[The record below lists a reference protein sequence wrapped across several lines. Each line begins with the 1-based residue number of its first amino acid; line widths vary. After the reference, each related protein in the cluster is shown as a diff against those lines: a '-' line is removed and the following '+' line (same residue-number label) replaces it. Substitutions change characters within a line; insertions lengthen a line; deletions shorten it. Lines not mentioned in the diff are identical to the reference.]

1 MTEHAASD
9 QAPHDPYEI
18 LQLHPK
24 AHPLLVM
31 RAFRV
36 LAAMYHPDNK
46 QTGERE
52 TFEKIVAA
60 YRLLSDPVRRA
71 AHDRALGRPDSPAAA
86 PDYAAEERR
95 GAPDEQRLRL
105 LILTTLYNARR
116 SSLSTPGLPL
126 RVLVDMTDSE
136 LDDVQFSL
144 WYLRGKKLVE
154 VGDNDAMAITVA
166 GVDYVESHARRIT
179 DEFTPIGEGTGGD
192 RPVATERRALATHQV
207 PTDTPSAL

>member
-1 MTEHAASD
+1 MDERASHE
-9 QAPHDPYEI
+9 PHDPYEV
-18 LQLHPK
+18 LQLHPR
-24 AHPLLVM
+24 AHPLIGM

-46 QTGERE
+46 QTGDRE

-60 YRLLSDPVRRA
+60 YRLLSDPVRRS
-71 AHDRALGRPDSPAAA
+71 AHDRGQGRDDSAATA
-86 PDYAAEERR
+86 GDVDGAEERR

-126 RVLVDMTDSE
+126 RVLVDMTDAQLE
-136 LDDVQFSL
+136 DVQFSL

-154 VGDNDAMAITVA
+154 VGEHDAMAITVA

-179 DEFTPIGEGTGGD
+179 DEFTPISDGE
-192 RPVATERRALATHQV
+192 RLVNERRALGAHQ
-207 PTDTPSAL
+207 PTEPLASS

>member
-1 MTEHAASD
+1 MDERSAAE
-9 QAPHDPYEI
+9 QHDPYEV
-18 LQLHPK
+18 LQLHPR

-46 QTGERE
+46 QSGDRE

-60 YRLLSDPVRRA
+60 YRLLSDPVRRGA
-71 AHDRALGRPDSPAAA
+71 YDRGQGRAESAAA
-86 PDYAAEERR
+86 SAAFDERDERR

-154 VGDNDAMAITVA
+154 VGEHDAMAITVA

-179 DEFTPIGEGTGGD
+179 DEFTPLADGTSGD
-192 RPVATERRALATHQV
+192 RGLATERRALVTHQA
-207 PTDTPSAL
+207 PADEQPAL

>member
-1 MTEHAASD
+1 MIGAMDDRPEHE
-9 QAPHDPYEI
+9 PHDPYEV

-24 AHPLLVM
+24 AHPLIVM

-46 QTGERE
+46 QTGDRE
-52 TFEKIVAA
+52 TFEDIVSA

-71 AHDRALGRPDSPAAA
+71 AYDRGQGRADSAAA
-86 PDYAAEERR
+86 AGSLDERDDR
-95 GAPDEQRLRL
+95 RVAPDEQRLRL

-126 RVLVDMTDSE
+126 RVLVDMTDAH

-154 VGDNDAMAITVA
+154 VGEHDAMAITVA
-166 GVDYVESHARRIT
+166 GVDYVESNARRIT
-179 DEFTPIGEGTGGD
+179 DEFIPISDGD
-192 RPVATERRALATHQV
+192 RIVNERRALGAHH
-207 PTDTPSAL
+207 PPSESFSTT

>member
-1 MTEHAASD
+1 MDERASVA
-9 QAPHDPYEI
+9 QPDPYEV

-24 AHPLLVM
+24 AHPLIVM

-46 QTGERE
+46 QTGDRE
-52 TFEKIVAA
+52 VFENIVAA
-60 YRLLSDPVRRA
+60 YRLLSDPIRRA
-71 AHDRALGRPDSPAAA
+71 AYDRGQGRDESAAGTA
-86 PDYAAEERR
+86 DVDGADERR

-126 RVLVDMTDSE
+126 RVLVDMTDAQ

-154 VGDNDAMAITVA
+154 VGEHDAMAITVA

-179 DEFTPIGEGTGGD
+179 DEFTPLSDGE
-192 RPVATERRALATHQV
+192 RLVNERRALGAHHPATESLSS
-207 PTDTPSAL
+207 T

>member
-1 MTEHAASD
+1 MDERASH
-9 QAPHDPYEI
+9 QEHDPYEV
-18 LQLHPK
+18 LQLHHK
-24 AHPLLVM
+24 AHPLIVM

-46 QTGERE
+46 QTGDRE

-71 AHDRALGRPDSPAAA
+71 AYDRGQGRDDSAANA
-86 PDYAAEERR
+86 GGVDGADERR

-105 LILTTLYNARR
+105 LILTTLYNTRR

-126 RVLVDMTDSE
+126 RVLVDMTDAQLE
-136 LDDVQFSL
+136 DVQFSL

-154 VGDNDAMAITVA
+154 VGEHDAMAITVA

-179 DEFTPIGEGTGGD
+179 DEFTPIADGE
-192 RPVATERRALATHQV
+192 RLVNERRALGAHQA
-207 PTDTPSAL
+207 PAEPLASS

>member
-1 MTEHAASD
+1 MDERASHE
-9 QAPHDPYEI
+9 PHDPYEV

-24 AHPLLVM
+24 AHPLIVM

-46 QTGERE
+46 QTGDRE
-52 TFEKIVAA
+52 TFENIVAA

-71 AHDRALGRPDSPAAA
+71 AYDRGQGREDSAATA
-86 PDYAAEERR
+86 GDVEGAEERR

-126 RVLVDMTDSE
+126 RVLVDMTDAQLE
-136 LDDVQFSL
+136 DVQFSL

-154 VGDNDAMAITVA
+154 VGEHDAMAITVA

-179 DEFTPIGEGTGGD
+179 DEFTPISDGE
-192 RPVATERRALATHQV
+192 RIVNERRALGAHQ
-207 PTDTPSAL
+207 PTEPLASS

>member
-1 MTEHAASD
+1 MDDRPEQEA
-9 QAPHDPYEI
+9 HDPYEV

-24 AHPLLVM
+24 AHPLIVM

-46 QTGERE
+46 QTGDRQ
-52 TFEKIVAA
+52 TFENIVSA

-71 AHDRALGRPDSPAAA
+71 AYDRGQGRADNAVGT
-86 PDYAAEERR
+86 DGLDEREDR
-95 GAPDEQRLRL
+95 RTAPDEQRLRL

-126 RVLVDMTDSE
+126 RVLVDMTDAH

-144 WYLRGKKLVE
+144 WYLRGKKFVE
-154 VGDNDAMAITVA
+154 VGEHDAMAITVA
-166 GVDYVESHARRIT
+166 GVDYVESNARRIT
-179 DEFTPIGEGTGGD
+179 DEFLPISDGD
-192 RPVATERRALATHQV
+192 RLVNERRALGAHH
-207 PTDTPSAL
+207 PPSESFSTT